1 MRRGV
6 GVLIALAAVAGCG
19 PKRIDPGIASAR
31 LAAES
36 RAIAD
41 ERLSEGCYDCLLE
54 AKARY
59 ERLAAGPDRPV
70 TLVRLFEAE
79 LLLTLR
85 EKELA
90 LDHLASLTRAKAIAK
105 ELPPSVDA
113 ARYLAIVEALPPDIT
128 GLAIFRELNWRRD
141 HQPVLSKL
149 DAEIAWLGADPSL
162 QLPVRQYLSL
172 ALDCLDS
179 GRRRAVPQGQPPQ
192 KPFIETLPADVVPLV
207 NYRVG
212 VCDAR
217 QSDRLEVV
225 RALVPRYAEA
235 AYVLARQQVVRAPET
250 GGPGARQL
258 LAEAYARF
266 PRSRSVTY
274 LSGNFEQLVGDC
286 KAALRFYEEALALE
300 PGHDNALL
308 GRTICLAFL
317 GRFDEAIGAATDIIT
332 IKPTT
337 LAYGFYWRAWVHHHL
352 GRFEPA
358 RADIEEAKKITRA
371 NDILRLAGMIEYD
384 QNELDLAERDLTAAK
399 KSLGGSTD
407 CTSRWYLGL
416 VEIKRERWF
425 ESGVHFEDSMMCYE
439 ANKVLA
445 ENALKKMEQATNVD
459 PDFKA
464 RQIAGF
470 QAVIKEATAQQYASA
485 FNAANQF
492 ARVAEL
498 ARARRLLDIAAK
510 DPDLHPRI
518 SELRKIIGGF

>member
-1 MRRGV
+1 
-6 GVLIALAAVAGCG
+6 
-19 PKRIDPGIASAR
+19 
-31 LAAES
+31 
-36 RAIAD
+36 
-41 ERLSEGCYDCLLE
+41 
-54 AKARY
+54 
-59 ERLAAGPDRPV
+59 
-70 TLVRLFEAE
+70 
-79 LLLTLR
+79 
-85 EKELA
+85 
-90 LDHLASLTRAKAIAK
+90 
-105 ELPPSVDA
+105 
-113 ARYLAIVEALPPDIT
+113 
-128 GLAIFRELNWRRD
+128 
-141 HQPVLSKL
+141 
-149 DAEIAWLGADPSL
+149 
-162 QLPVRQYLSL
+162 
-172 ALDCLDS
+172 
-179 GRRRAVPQGQPPQ
+179 
-192 KPFIETLPADVVPLV
+192 VVPLV

-235 AYVLARQQVVRAPET
+235 AYTLARQQVVRAPET

-274 LSGNFEQLVGDC
+274 LSGNFEQLIGDC
-286 KAALRFYEEALALE
+286 KAALRFYDEALALE
-300 PGHDNALL
+300 REHDNALL

-352 GRFEPA
+352 GRLEPA
-358 RADIEEAKKITRA
+358 RSDIEQAKKIANA

-384 QNELDLAERDLTAAK
+384 QNELDLAEKDLTAAK
-399 KSLGGSTD
+399 RALGGRTD

-425 ESGVHFEDSMMCYE
+425 DSGLHFEDSMLCYE
-439 ANKVLA
+439 ANRIFA
-445 ENALKKMEQATNVD
+445 EDALKKMEQATNVD

-510 DPDLHPRI
+510 DPDLQPRI